1 MHKRLILLAIA
12 MIMLLQGSAQEL
24 DMTVK
29 VIAPNLGTSDKAVVG
44 QMEKLVKEFMNNQKW
59 TGDKFELYER
69 IKSSVQITI
78 REDRGNNSFVCDFAI
93 QASRPVYQS
102 TYETPILILNE
113 KDVPINFDPFKPLEN
128 SKETFFDNLSSVLT
142 FYAYFMLSLDYD
154 SFSLEGGEPYVNIL
168 QNMVNTIPSG
178 ARGFDQS
185 WSSSSSKKNSRY
197 FLMENLINP
206 RMKAFRRAFYE
217 YHRLCLDQSTKDMN
231 VARRDMVAAINA
243 IAQTDRSYPNT
254 YLMQIFINSK
264 SGEIIEIFKKGTTQ
278 EKDEVYRAMT
288 AIDPSNSSQ
297 YKVLKS

>member
-128 SKETFFDNLSSVLT
+128 SKETFLT
-142 FYAYFMLSLDYD
+142 IC
-154 SFSLEGGEPYVNIL
+154 P
-168 QNMVNTIPSG
+168 
-178 ARGFDQS
+178 
-185 WSSSSSKKNSRY
+185 
-197 FLMENLINP
+197 
-206 RMKAFRRAFYE
+206 
-217 YHRLCLDQSTKDMN
+217 
-231 VARRDMVAAINA
+231 
-243 IAQTDRSYPNT
+243 
-254 YLMQIFINSK
+254 
-264 SGEIIEIFKKGTTQ
+264 
-278 EKDEVYRAMT
+278 VY
-288 AIDPSNSSQ
+288 
-297 YKVLKS
+297 

>member
-113 KDVPINFDPFKPLEN
+113 KDVPINFDPFKPLE
-128 SKETFFDNLSSVLT
+128 KDRKSV
-142 FYAYFMLSLDYD
+142 
-154 SFSLEGGEPYVNIL
+154 V
-168 QNMVNTIPSG
+168 
-178 ARGFDQS
+178 
-185 WSSSSSKKNSRY
+185 
-197 FLMENLINP
+197 
-206 RMKAFRRAFYE
+206 
-217 YHRLCLDQSTKDMN
+217 
-231 VARRDMVAAINA
+231 
-243 IAQTDRSYPNT
+243 
-254 YLMQIFINSK
+254 
-264 SGEIIEIFKKGTTQ
+264 
-278 EKDEVYRAMT
+278 
-288 AIDPSNSSQ
+288 
-297 YKVLKS
+297 